1 MEADILVRSIV
12 IAIALAGL
20 GLLIF
25 VHELGHFLAAKL
37 SGVKVNEAAMGF
49 GPAIFKK
56 MRGETLYSIRILPL
70 GGFVKLAGMEPEEEI
85 KPGEEDRAFDN
96 QSTFKK
102 IAIIAAGPL
111 MNILFAIPVFASIFM
126 IGIHEKTTVIA
137 NVMQNSAAEKA
148 DIKAGDRIVEIEG
161 KKISK
166 WEQVSETIAAKA
178 GKEVDI
184 IIERNGKFLEK
195 TAIPEETTRKQFVDD
210 EEKEVEV
217 GFLGIE
223 SKTSIKRFGAMESL
237 VMGTK
242 MTIGTTT
249 TIVRVFAALF
259 TGDIPATTIAEGSA
273 GPVGIIY
280 LSSEMAKRGI
290 IDFLW
295 LLGIISPNLAVVNM
309 FPLPPLDGSRV
320 IFLTYERIRG
330 KKISKEMLMR
340 FQAVGIA
347 FLLFLMVILTASDL
361 NRIITNTFMK
371 GF

>member
-1 MEADILVRSIV
+1 MEADILVRLIV

-25 VHELGHFLAAKL
+25 VHELGHFLAAKF
-37 SGVKVNEAAMGF
+37 SGVKVKEAALGF
-49 GPAIFKK
+49 GPPIFKK
-56 MRGETLYSIRILPL
+56 ARGETLYSIRVLPL
-70 GGFVKLAGMEPEEEI
+70 GGFVKLAGMEPEEKIE
-85 KPGEEDRAFDN
+85 PGEEDRAFDN

-102 IAIIAAGPL
+102 IAIIAAGPI

-126 IGIHEKTTVIA
+126 IGIHEQTTVIA
-137 NVMQNSAAEKA
+137 SVMRGSTAEKA
-148 DIKAGDRIVEIEG
+148 NIKAGDRVVEIDG
-161 KKISK
+161 KKINK
-166 WEQVSETIAAKA
+166 WEQISETIAPKA
-178 GKEVDI
+178 DKKVDI
-184 IIERNGKFLEK
+184 VIERDGKFLEK
-195 TAIPEETTRKQFVDD
+195 TVTPKETTRKQFADN
-210 EEKEVEV
+210 EEKEVKV
-217 GFLGIE
+217 GFLGVE
-223 SKTSIKRFGAMESL
+223 SKTRIKKFGIFESL
-237 VMGTK
+237 VMGIK

-249 TIVRVFAALF
+249 TIVRIFAALF
-259 TGDIPATTIAEGSA
+259 TGGIPATTIAEGSA

-280 LSSEMAKRGI
+280 LSSEMVKRGI

-295 LLGIISPNLAVVNM
+295 FLGIISPNLAVVNL

-320 IFLTYERIRG
+320 VFLTYERIRG

-347 FLLFLMVILTASDL
+347 FLLFLMIVLTASDL